1 VTSLTR
7 VFEKKP
13 GVITSG
19 VSTVRILGSG
29 QGVIM
34 ICNEAGSWQE
44 SVTLHADGL
53 SVHVDAFRR
62 LRVMYDDHEEVFGTD
77 RAGKWI
83 TGMKERG
90 FYGELA
96 HFFECVQTRQ
106 EPFTNAVGRQTHR
119 R

>member
-1 VTSLTR
+1 
-7 VFEKKP
+7 
-13 GVITSG
+13 
-19 VSTVRILGSG
+19 
-29 QGVIM
+29 M

-106 EPFTNAVGRQTHR
+106 EPFTNAVEAANTQALMEDMVRASGDDINP
-119 R
+119 